1 MKDIVIFIAYYFPPY
16 NVIASQRAAKIAI
29 ELTKINKHV
38 IVLTVDTNQLPEKK
52 IDLNFYQHL
61 LANHNIEIIN
71 IPIAKFGYE
80 DSEKA
85 TLFQKVIS
93 AFLTRIF
100 CSNGIFWYF
109 PLKRVLKKILAENS
123 KAQLFVSG
131 SPFLC
136 FYLAYSFYKK
146 KQIEYILD
154 YRDLWSDNPR
164 APYFGIAR
172 FLIKRT
178 LEKKSVSNAKGI
190 LTVSDGCASILR
202 TIPLIKQSNI
212 YVVRNLP
219 DHSYKKNFYKHY
231 LPINISSPERNIV
244 FVGSIYSTC
253 TFWPILNAL
262 KALDTYLLA
271 TIKVHY
277 YGSSSK
283 FIIDEF
289 EKYGLSSVLV
299 DHGYVSKL
307 TSFQALQSASLLISL
322 IDDGKLPYDDAVAGI
337 MTTKIFDYLLTGKP
351 ILNIG
356 PVNCDVVKFASQIN
370 YSNFYTFAALE
381 SNEIRQFIEDLFL
394 LNRYQLIDNKSI
406 MPDFEKE
413 FTKVS
418 CLFNSLGVQCS

>member
-61 LANHNIEIIN
+61 LANPNIEIIN

-80 DSEKA
+80 DPEKA

-109 PLKRVLKKILAENS
+109 PLKRTLNALLAKNT

-136 FYLAYSFYKK
+136 FYLAYKFFKK
-146 KQIEYILD
+146 KNIQYILD

-164 APYFGIAR
+164 TPYFKIAR
-172 FLIKRT
+172 FWIKRT
-178 LEKKSVSNAKGI
+178 LEKKAASNAKGI
-190 LTVSDGCASILR
+190 LTVSDGCRHSIK
-202 TIPLIKQSNI
+202 TIPDVKQSCI
-212 YVVRNLP
+212 YVIRNLP
-219 DHSYKKNFYKHY
+219 DRSYKEDFYKYY
-231 LPINISSPERNIV
+231 LPIEGSSVERNIV
-244 FVGSIYSTC
+244 FIGTIYSTC
-253 TFWPILNAL
+253 TFWPVLNAL
-262 KALDTYLLA
+262 KDLDANLLR

-283 FIIDEF
+283 SINEEF
-289 EKYGLSSVLV
+289 GKYGLSSMLV

-307 TSFQALQSASLLISL
+307 ISFQALQSAGLLISL
-322 IDDGKLPYDDAVAGI
+322 VDDGKLPYDDAVAGI
-337 MTTKIFDYLLTGKP
+337 MTTKIFDYLLSGKP

-370 YSNFYTFAALE
+370 YANFYTFAALE
-381 SNEIRQFIEDLFL
+381 TNEIRQFIKDLFL
-394 LNRYQLIDNKSI
+394 LNQNQVIDNEVVI
-406 MPDFEKE
+406 PNFEEE

-418 CLFNSLGVQCS
+418 GLFNSLGV